1 MNKIEFIRQHGGI
14 TMKLIF
20 STFLLIFIS
29 LQILAQEETWEPVD
43 NNPEARFGASM
54 VTLPDGRVVM
64 FGGQGENDIL
74 FNDLNIF
81 RDTWTPPVIPGT
93 EPPPERKNHSAWSFE
108 NKMYVYGGAG
118 YSQFYSDLWS
128 YDFLQNSWTSHS
140 PTGDKPEPREC
151 ASTFIWNDDLYLVGG
166 QDETGKFSDYWSY
179 NIASDTWTKR
189 GHTPISN
196 AGAAISTY
204 ENNLYFLGYSSWT
217 IVLDLNTR
225 QVRDF
230 QSSPMPDPRQ
240 NSAFVQFDDIA
251 YLFGGEGS
259 VLQDMWSFDMTTESW
274 TQMDDIPIPLKY
286 ASAAVIDNKI
296 LLFGGVDDDELINGN
311 AWLYQFED
319 PTNIISPKTDLPIS
333 FRLYQNYPN
342 PFNPTTKI
350 KYSIPVGNK
359 YFRSLQSVILKIYDI
374 LGNEVTTLV
383 NETKAPGN
391 YEIEFD
397 ASNLSSGVYFYKL
410 TVGGFRVTRK
420 MMILK

>member
-1 MNKIEFIRQHGGI
+1 
-14 TMKLIF
+14 MKLIF

-54 VTLPDGRVVM
+54 VTLPDGNVVM
-64 FGGQGENDIL
+64 FGGEAEDHRL
-74 FNDLNIF
+74 FNDLHF
-81 RDTWTPPVIPGT
+81 FDGDHWTPAEIT
-93 EPPPERKNHSAWSFE
+93 NDSPPERTSHSMWATDDGKVWI
-108 NKMYVYGGAG
+108 YGGRGSTPADV
-118 YSQFYSDLWS
+118 YYDLWS
-128 YDFLQNSWTSHS
+128 YDGETWTKHEPPGENPGQRGLASSFTWEDKLGIAGGLSPSGFFSDIWLFDPHLNAWSKWGHIPSPIASASAFEHNGELFFLDIYPWILAGDLTDKTWREIH
-140 PTGDKPEPREC
+140 PTGDKPSERISA
-151 ASTFIWNDDLYLVGG
+151 ASCKSSDKAFLLGG
-166 QDETGKFSDYWSY
+166 S
-179 NIASDTWTKR
+179 
-189 GHTPISN
+189 
-196 AGAAISTY
+196 
-204 ENNLYFLGYSSWT
+204 
-217 IVLDLNTR
+217 
-225 QVRDF
+225 
-230 QSSPMPDPRQ
+230 
-240 NSAFVQFDDIA
+240 
-251 YLFGGEGS
+251 GS
-259 VLQDMWSFDMTTESW
+259 VLNDMWSFDFEEETW
-274 TQMDDIPIPLKY
+274 AQLIDLPIPLWG

-374 LGNEVTTLV
+374 LGNEVTTLF